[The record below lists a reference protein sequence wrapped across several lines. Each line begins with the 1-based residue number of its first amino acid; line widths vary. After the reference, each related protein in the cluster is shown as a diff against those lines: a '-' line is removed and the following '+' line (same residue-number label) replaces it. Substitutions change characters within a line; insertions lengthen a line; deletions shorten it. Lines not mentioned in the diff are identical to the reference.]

1 MTVLDALL
9 AFAVVAGLLTL
20 VPGLDTALVLRSTLT
35 QTRPYAWATAAGV
48 ATGAMVWGI
57 AAAVGVSALLTA
69 SELAYR
75 LLTAA
80 GAAYM
85 LWLGLSMLVRSF
97 RRQPVATDPAGDA
110 AVPASS
116 AWQGWTTGAGTNLLN
131 PKVGVFYIATIP
143 QFLPEGVSP
152 LLMGALLAGVH
163 GALIM
168 TWFAVI
174 ILGGGYARRWLA
186 NPRALRVIDRIT
198 GVVLIGFGAKLV
210 GDVVPSAPA
219 ALGPFMPR
227 TA

>member
-80 GAAYM
+80 GAA
-85 LWLGLSMLVRSF
+85 
-97 RRQPVATDPAGDA
+97 
-110 AVPASS
+110 
-116 AWQGWTTGAGTNLLN
+116 
-131 PKVGVFYIATIP
+131 
-143 QFLPEGVSP
+143 
-152 LLMGALLAGVH
+152 
-163 GALIM
+163 
-168 TWFAVI
+168 
-174 ILGGGYARRWLA
+174 
-186 NPRALRVIDRIT
+186 
-198 GVVLIGFGAKLV
+198 
-210 GDVVPSAPA
+210 
-219 ALGPFMPR
+219 
-227 TA
+227 